1 MKVIVHTSTAT
12 EGAAHWS
19 HDTYLRRAS
28 VAILPECSLLIFVGK
43 VDVSNEVE
51 VGTGSDAFVM
61 HPNKDSSSPGLATGY
76 LTDSVIDILG

>member
-1 MKVIVHTSTAT
+1 MKVLVHASTAT
-12 EGAAHWS
+12 EGTAHWS
-19 HDTYLRRAS
+19 HDTDLRLAS
-28 VAILPECSLLIFVGK
+28 VAILPERSLLILVGE

-76 LTDSVIDILG
+76 LADSVIDILG